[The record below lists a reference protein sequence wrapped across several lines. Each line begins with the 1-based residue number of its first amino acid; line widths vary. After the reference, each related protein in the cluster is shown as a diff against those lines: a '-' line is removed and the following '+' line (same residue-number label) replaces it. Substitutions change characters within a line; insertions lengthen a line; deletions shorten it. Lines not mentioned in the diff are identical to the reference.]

1 VSPTEKIKKVAVV
14 IPAYKVKK
22 HIAEVVGSIGPEIS
36 SIIVVD
42 DACPEESGDYILS
55 ASKDKRSKMSTTL
68 VDGFASC
75 AFGPLELFLIG

>member
-1 VSPTEKIKKVAVV
+1 VSSTEKIKKVAVV

-22 HIAEVVGSIGPEIS
+22 HIAEVVGSIGTEIS

-55 ASKDKRSKMSTTL
+55 ASKDKR
-68 VDGFASC
+68 
-75 AFGPLELFLIG
+75 LIIKNLNIQVLKSLHL